1 MKLGSINHGAKGFA
15 EVLKKEL
22 PRVPLLDDFA
32 TFARVGREL
41 AEIHVGY
48 EAGEPWP
55 GLRWCWTHGVPASW
69 RVEKMVLSKDKTTLK
84 VNESL
89 TLADIPPETTQYR
102 LGNRSALEW
111 VVDQYVVK
119 RDKATGATTS
129 DPNREDDPHYI
140 ANLAA
145 RVVTVS
151 VKTFNLIQELPPWPE
166 AEPIE
171 ALDPA

>member
-1 MKLGSINHGAKGFA
+1 MLHHPEYGRRFA

-22 PRVPLLDDFA
+22 PRVPLLDNFA
-32 TFARVGREL
+32 TLARVGREL
-41 AEIHVGY
+41 ATLHVGY
-48 EAGEPWP
+48 EAVEPWP
-55 GLRWCWTHGVPASW
+55 GLRWDWTHGVPASW

-84 VNESL
+84 VNDSL
-89 TLADIPPETTQYR
+89 TLAEIPPETTQYR

-119 RDKATGATTS
+119 RDKATGSITS

-151 VKTFNLIQELPPWPE
+151 VKTVGLVASLPAWPASPQTSSLPE
-166 AEPIE
+166 VSA
-171 ALDPA
+171 